1 MLMLAFLLQAADT
14 PAPPLAPLQHITRV
28 PCVPATNGDVVVC
41 GGEPDR
47 YRLPFPV
54 ERDPSTEAA
63 DTSRATAGSGM
74 AAMTPAG
81 RCGIFAG
88 ERRCGKAEAAG
99 YGYGGGRD
107 PITVVT
113 RLATRLVDPDA
124 ELKADEPAGR

>member
-1 MLMLAFLLQAADT
+1 MLVLAVLLQVAD
-14 PAPPLAPLQHITRV
+14 APVPRLQPLQHITRV
-28 PCVPATNGDVVVC
+28 PCAPAANGDVVVC
-41 GGEPDR
+41 GGKPDR

-54 ERDPSTEAA
+54 EGDRSDEAA

-88 ERRCGKAEAAG
+88 ERRCGKADAAG

>member
-1 MLMLAFLLQAADT
+1 MLVLAVLLQATEA
-14 PAPPLAPLQHITRV
+14 PAPPLAPLEHITRV
-28 PCVPATNGDVVVC
+28 PCAPATDGDVVVC
-41 GGEPDR
+41 GGRPDR

-63 DTSRATAGSGM
+63 DTSRAGGGSGL
-74 AAMTPAG
+74 AAMTPSG

-88 ERRCGKAEAAG
+88 ERRCGKAEAAR

-124 ELKADEPAGR
+124 ELKADEPTGR